1 MDSSNA
7 ILTVLAIA
15 GAVWFF
21 STQQKEKEKA
31 PPHET
36 AREFDLFDDGRFDD
50 GFPFND

>member
-7 ILTVLAIA
+7 ILTVLAVA

-21 STQQKEKEKA
+21 STQQKDKA
-31 PPHET
+31 TPNEA
-36 AREFDLFDDGRFDD
+36 AREFDLFADGRFGD

>member
-21 STQQKEKEKA
+21 SKQQKEKEKA
-31 PPHET
+31 TPNEI

-50 GFPFND
+50 GFPFTN

>member
-7 ILTVLAIA
+7 ILAVLAIA

-31 PPHET
+31 TPNER
-36 AREFDLFDDGRFDD
+36 AREYDLFDDGRFGD
-50 GFPFND
+50 GFPFTN